1 MAAVVVDASVMVAL
15 YVDEPLS
22 APARAALLRSREAGD
37 DLHAP
42 DLLLIECANAL
53 WKRVDRGELDRDS
66 AMAAIAALSTL
77 EDLDRHP
84 LDERL
89 VPPALS
95 LAIAHSLTTYDAAYA
110 ALAVQ
115 LGGKVISAD
124 SRFVERA
131 SRAGLPVAAVAADG

>member
-1 MAAVVVDASVMVAL
+1 MAAIVVDASVMVAL
-15 YVDEPLS
+15 YVEESLS

-42 DLLLIECANAL
+42 DLLLIECANAF
-53 WKRVDRGELDRDS
+53 WKRVGRGELDRDS
-66 AMAAIAALSTL
+66 AMTAIGELSML

-84 LDERL
+84 LDGQL

-95 LAIAHSLTTYDAAYA
+95 LAVAHSLTTFDAVYA

-115 LGGKVISAD
+115 LGGVVLSGD
-124 SRFVERA
+124 NRFVERA
-131 SRAGLPVAAVAADG
+131 SQAGLPVIAVGTR

>member
-1 MAAVVVDASVMVAL
+1 MAAIVVDASVMVAL
-15 YVDEPLS
+15 YIEEPLS

-42 DLLLIECANAL
+42 DLLLIECANAF
-53 WKRVDRGELDRDS
+53 WKRVGRGELDRDS
-66 AMAAIAALSTL
+66 AMTAITALSML

-84 LDERL
+84 LDGKL

-95 LAIAHSLTTYDAAYA
+95 LAIAHSLTAYDAAYA

-115 LGGKVISAD
+115 LGGTVLSGD
-124 SRFVERA
+124 GRFVERA
-131 SRAGLPVAAVAADG
+131 SQAGLPVVAVG

>member
-1 MAAVVVDASVMVAL
+1 MVAL

-22 APARAALLRSREAGD
+22 APARSALLRCRETGD

-53 WKRVDRGELDRDS
+53 WKRVGRGELDRDS
-66 AMAAIAALSTL
+66 AMTAITELSAL

-84 LDERL
+84 LDGRL

-95 LAIAHSLTTYDAAYA
+95 LAVAHSLTAYDAAYA

-115 LGGKVISAD
+115 LGGTVISGD
-124 SRFVERA
+124 KRFVEQA
-131 SRAGLPVAAVAADG
+131 SQAGLPVLAVADEQPH

>member
-1 MAAVVVDASVMVAL
+1 MAAIVLDASVIVAL
-15 YVDEPLS
+15 YVEEPLS
-22 APARAALLRSREAGD
+22 AAARAALVRSREAGD

-53 WKRVDRGELDRDS
+53 WKRVGRGELDRDS
-66 AMAAIAALSTL
+66 AMTAITELSTL

-95 LAIAHSLTTYDAAYA
+95 LAIAHSLTAYDAAYA

-115 LGGKVISAD
+115 LGGVVLSGD
-124 SRFVERA
+124 TRFVERA
-131 SRAGLPVAAVAADG
+131 SQAGLPVVAVAAG

>member
-1 MAAVVVDASVMVAL
+1 MTAIVVDASVMVAL

-22 APARAALLRSREAGD
+22 TSARAALLRSREAGD

-42 DLLLIECANAL
+42 DLLLVECANAL
-53 WKRVDRGELDRDS
+53 WKRVGRGELDRDS
-66 AMAAIAALSTL
+66 AMAAINALSIL

-84 LDERL
+84 LDEQL

-95 LAIAHSLTTYDAAYA
+95 LAMAHSLTAYDAVYA

-115 LGGKVISAD
+115 LGGTVISGD
-124 SRFVERA
+124 NRFVERA
-131 SRAGLPVAAVAADG
+131 SRAGLPVAAVGR

>member
-1 MAAVVVDASVMVAL
+1 MVAL

-22 APARAALLRSREAGD
+22 APARAALFRSREAGD

-42 DLLLIECANAL
+42 DLLLIECANAF
-53 WKRVDRGELDRDS
+53 WKRVARGELGRDS
-66 AMAAIAALSTL
+66 AMAAINALSTL

-84 LDERL
+84 LDEQL

-95 LAIAHSLTTYDAAYA
+95 LAIAHSLTAYDAAYA

-115 LGGKVISAD
+115 LGGIVISGD
-124 SRFVERA
+124 NRFVDRA
-131 SRAGLPVAAVAADG
+131 SQAGLPVVAAAAM

>member
-1 MAAVVVDASVMVAL
+1 MVAL

-22 APARAALLRSREAGD
+22 APARAALVRSREAGD

-66 AMAAIAALSTL
+66 AMTAITELSTL
-77 EDLDRHP
+77 DDLDRHQ
-84 LDERL
+84 LDAQL

-95 LAIAHSLTTYDAAYA
+95 LAMAHSLTAYDAAYA

-115 LGGKVISAD
+115 LGGTVISGD
-124 SRFVERA
+124 NRFVERA
-131 SRAGLPVAAVAADG
+131 SEAGLPVVAVAGR